1 MLIYPE
7 ERDTVDTDA
16 WTMICMTDKRFW
28 DPESYTTLKSPSL
41 KCQSIYFIALALHT
55 AAHHWRDLLV
65 QLEKTI
71 SDGNAYLSPTELQNS
86 FFVEDDSY
94 SNSRKYFWAIRVITE
109 FIKALND
116 SIEQWKF
123 YREARVEPFLEPKPE
138 HFRDIENL
146 GRSWYS
152 VAAADKEASAACL
165 ELVGVKH
172 NLEARLEDIKVMR
185 DGVCFSPLE
194 VHLFPCNLRADGFTK

>member
-1 MLIYPE
+1 MLMLPE
-7 ERDTVDTDA
+7 DGGTVDTDA
-16 WTMICMTDKRFW
+16 WTMLCMTADHFW
-28 DPESYTTLKSPSL
+28 DRQSYATLKSPSL
-41 KCQSIYFIALALHT
+41 KCQSIYFIALALHS
-55 AAHHWRDLLV
+55 AAHRWRDLLV
-65 QLEKTI
+65 ELDQTI
-71 SDGNAYLSPTELQNS
+71 SDGDAYLSPNVLQNS

-116 SIEQWKF
+116 SIDQWRF

-172 NLEARLEDIKVMR
+172 NLDARLEEIKVMR
-185 DGVCFSPLE
+185 DGVCCFSYQNQKSN
-194 VHLFPCNLRADGFTK
+194 LFCEAS